1 MITGPSSWPQQITI
15 TNNTV
20 LTPQENADLVQ
31 HYLTVLRLRKE
42 ETLRNHQPTEWES
55 LSHEEKLI
63 LACYH
68 SHLREEEN
76 LEALITLQQFIREN
90 NEKKEQER
98 LDRYLE
104 KMASYSEPDTSLPPP
119 FEKENDEITASIE
132 NLVVPSYEASSQLQ
146 RDLEAAKQLKDR
158 VESFSMST
166 VPVKSLET
174 PTNDE
179 PPVTPVNLLYPR
191 KSPVSKPVEDSA
203 MEVDD
208 PIPESSAAIPTPPMI
223 THGQLAKMPKA
234 DQIRILV
241 KEHVALSKECQKE
254 ALLGATARLRNLL
267 SAAQASQKAL
277 QKLITNKEIEKYVK
291 GWNPWEE
298 KKTFF
303 PSTDPKKELSKLKF
317 KRNGRTR
324 SSASLNLTGNPYS
337 CPDKWRKTTQ
347 LLQVAAGLYDNL
359 Q

>member
-1 MITGPSSWPQQITI
+1 MAFGALKSSS
-15 TNNTV
+15 V
-20 LTPQENADLVQ
+20 TPQENADLVQ

-42 ETLRNHQPTEWES
+42 ENLRNHQPTEWEL
-55 LSHEEKLI
+55 LSHKEKLI

-68 SHLREEEN
+68 SHVREEEN
-76 LEALITLQQFIREN
+76 LEALITLQQFIRKN

-98 LDRYLE
+98 LEAIL
-104 KMASYSEPDTSLPPP
+104 K
-119 FEKENDEITASIE
+119 KENNEITESIE
-132 NLVVPSYEASSQLQ
+132 NLAVPSYEASSQIQ
-146 RDLEAAKQLKDR
+146 CDLEAAKALKDR

-166 VPVKSLET
+166 VHKKTLET
-174 PTNDE
+174 LENDKTT
-179 PPVTPVNLLYPR
+179 VTPVNLLYP
-191 KSPVSKPVEDSA
+191 KNPTAPTAQTKKLADNSA
-203 MEVDD
+203 MEIDE
-208 PIPESSAAIPTPPMI
+208 PSPESSAATPTPPMI

-267 SAAQASQKAL
+267 SAAQVSQKAL